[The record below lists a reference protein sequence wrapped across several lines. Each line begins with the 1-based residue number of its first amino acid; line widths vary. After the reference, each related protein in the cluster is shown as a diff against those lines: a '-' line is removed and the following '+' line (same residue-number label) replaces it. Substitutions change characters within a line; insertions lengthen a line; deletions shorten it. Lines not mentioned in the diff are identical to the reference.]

1 MGEGDVVY
9 IIIADSRALGGRRTL
24 ELQHTI
30 SSTFQTVLLTHL
42 YPHSII
48 SLTLHVLS
56 SDGSLLAAC
65 LNASTLALIDAGIP
79 MAGYV
84 TAVTVGSIPGGGGE
98 DGKDV
103 GDPILDVNSSEEQDG
118 VPFLTIGCL
127 GAPSHS
133 TAREGAGEEG
143 EGDKVVV
150 LVCESRVRVEALEG
164 MVAVGVDG
172 CAVVRGLLDKE
183 VRGSGGRF
191 LKGER

>member
-1 MGEGDVVY
+1 
-9 IIIADSRALGGRRTL
+9 
-24 ELQHTI
+24 
-30 SSTFQTVLLTHL
+30 VLLTHL

-48 SLTLHVLS
+48 SLTIHVLS

-84 TAVTVGSIPGGGGE
+84 TAVTVGSIAGGGGE

-127 GAPSHS
+127 GAPGHG
-133 TAREGAGEEG
+133 TAGDG
-143 EGDKVVV
+143 EGGKVVV
-150 LVCESRVRVEALEG
+150 LVCESRVRVEALEA

-172 CAVVRGLLDKE
+172 CAVVRGLLDTE

>member
-1 MGEGDVVY
+1 
-9 IIIADSRALGGRRTL
+9 
-24 ELQHTI
+24 
-30 SSTFQTVLLTHL
+30 VLLTHL

-48 SLTLHVLS
+48 SLTIHVLS

-84 TAVTVGSIPGGGGE
+84 TAVTVGSIAGGGGE

-127 GAPSHS
+127 GAPGHG
-133 TAREGAGEEG
+133 TAGDGEGGDG